1 MKISWRNLKIMVL
14 LGLVMGFMILVLYLT
29 YNFSLMWQ
37 AMSAGII
44 IGILLILLFLMASGL
59 IYLFLRVLWIG
70 RELNKCINQKE
81 LLKKKLKD
89 REKLEEDS

>member
-1 MKISWRNLKIMVL
+1 MVV
-14 LGLVMGFMILVLYLT
+14 LGLVLGFMVAVFYLT

-44 IGILLILLFLMASGL
+44 IGILLILLFLMALGL

-70 RELNKCINQKE
+70 RDLNKCINQNE
-81 LLKKKLKD
+81 LLKKKLKA
-89 REKLEEDS
+89 REKLENDP